1 MFSDAFSL
9 NSVDWP
15 LLQNGAVN
23 LFKNLTY
30 FVETQTD
37 LKTAGYQVGYVDCRS
52 GIKSFRSQL
61 SDVLNWSEQF
71 GYDEWSGNFNALN
84 DALYTYPFGESGK
97 SVLAFEA
104 FDQIVNEDADFAFG
118 ILDAIEY
125 SSRNHLLFSRRLI
138 ALVQTNDPRYSCEKI
153 GGRSANWNPKEW
165 LHADRF

>member
-1 MFSDAFSL
+1 MFSDASGL

-30 FVETQTD
+30 FVEAQTD
-37 LKTAGYQVGYVDCRS
+37 LKAAGYEVGYVDCRS
-52 GIKSFRSQL
+52 GIKSFCAQL

-71 GYDEWSGNFNALN
+71 GYDEWTGNLDALN
-84 DALYTYPFGESGK
+84 DAFDTYPFGVSDK
-97 SVLAFEA
+97 SALAFEA

-118 ILDAIEY
+118 ILDIIER
-125 SSRNHLLFSRRLI
+125 SSRNHLLFSRRFI
-138 ALVQTNDPRYSCEKI
+138 ALVQTSNPGYSCENI

-165 LHADRF
+165 LQADRF